1 MNLTDITNFFR
12 SRRSSV
18 FIDLASRYM
27 AVVPQD
33 KAQAVLT
40 LFLYA
45 YKTINQSLPPDR
57 DLEELKLLLAKSL
70 PELDTDELAD
80 NAEKAVNHAGALDAA
95 HRLATIPVSDRL
107 LLASA
112 ILELDK
118 AVTPLKEENRKIFT
132 ELAEAM
138 AIYPRRIQDLIAQEA
153 ARRATAAKVL
163 NSGAGLAVALV
174 VIIVF
179 ILAATFLKSLIF
191 GIILAYF
198 FLPLEKYFEKH
209 FFNTRLIT
217 AVSKFFSFFCYPL
230 RKLGMIFSPAKEQT
244 AQEKELAARKVLVM
258 KSSIAALVTVILG
271 ALLALML
278 TVSIL
283 IPAAINMGRSVNRWA
298 NSSPILGHLENTIS
312 AWIKPE
318 EKVLSPENG
327 ELAELARKTRKTDD
341 NKEPE
346 IRSVK
351 EFVEW
356 LRPEIRAY
364 IQENS
369 KDIASVA
376 FSKGRGIVSTL
387 IAVLGSFAGLY
398 IGYRNDVP
406 SGAVTIF
413 VLTLTLIVVKLLPLR
428 TLKRKTDG

>member
-138 AIYPRRIQDLIAQEA
+138 AIYPRRIQDLICLLYTSDA
-153 ARRATAAKVL
+153 AD
-163 NSGAGLAVALV
+163 
-174 VIIVF
+174 
-179 ILAATFLKSLIF
+179 
-191 GIILAYF
+191 
-198 FLPLEKYFEKH
+198 
-209 FFNTRLIT
+209 
-217 AVSKFFSFFCYPL
+217 
-230 RKLGMIFSPAKEQT
+230 
-244 AQEKELAARKVLVM
+244 EL
-258 KSSIAALVTVILG
+258 
-271 ALLALML
+271 
-278 TVSIL
+278 
-283 IPAAINMGRSVNRWA
+283 
-298 NSSPILGHLENTIS
+298 
-312 AWIKPE
+312 
-318 EKVLSPENG
+318 
-327 ELAELARKTRKTDD
+327 
-341 NKEPE
+341 
-346 IRSVK
+346 
-351 EFVEW
+351 
-356 LRPEIRAY
+356 
-364 IQENS
+364 
-369 KDIASVA
+369 
-376 FSKGRGIVSTL
+376 
-387 IAVLGSFAGLY
+387 
-398 IGYRNDVP
+398 
-406 SGAVTIF
+406 
-413 VLTLTLIVVKLLPLR
+413 
-428 TLKRKTDG
+428 